1 MNNNQPNLL
10 NRYSLEPLRKYPCIF
25 AYWIPF
31 FVCLIYL
38 SVFTKTQGFVII
50 NHAHTAFFDMFF
62 KALTFLGDGISALL
76 IVMFLVTINR
86 KRLAGSLL
94 ISFLVSGLLSC
105 IFKTMF
111 HSPRPHSYFGTESL
125 VRSVPGVVVHGS
137 NSFPSGHTITA
148 FAMFALLALAAK
160 HKWQTYLF
168 LFTAW
173 LIGYSRVY
181 LGQHFPAD
189 ICAGSFVGTFTAVVC
204 YNLHN
209 NTIMWRRFKITC
221 RQFVKKSFLANWPL
235 VERFV

>member
-1 MNNNQPNLL
+1 MSNDRLNLL

-31 FVCLIYL
+31 ILSLIYL

-50 NHAHTAFFDMFF
+50 NHEHNAFFDVFF
-62 KALTFLGDGISALL
+62 KALTFLGDGIFAIIL
-76 IVMFLVTINR
+76 VMFLVTINR

-105 IFKTMF
+105 IFKLMF
-111 HSPRPHSYFGTESL
+111 HSPRPHSYFGTEGL
-125 VRSVPGVVVHGS
+125 IRSVPGVVVHNS

-148 FAMFALLALAAK
+148 FATLALLALATK
-160 HKWQTYLF
+160 HKWQTYVF
-168 LFTAW
+168 FFIAW
-173 LIGYSRVY
+173 LIGYSRIY

-189 ICAGSFVGTFTAVVC
+189 VCAGAFVGTFTAVVC

-209 NTIMWRRFKITC
+209 NTIMWRRFKVTC
-221 RQFVKKSFLANWPL
+221 RQLVKKSFLANWPL